1 MSIAGK
7 GVQVLIRFRPLN
19 DTERAKGP
27 DNCVE
32 LSSTTEIAVVG
43 DSFVPPTS
51 KAQGALDIALD
62 QQKQFTFD
70 HVFNPDAGQTD
81 VYETVG
87 RPVVTN
93 VLKGYNGTILAYGQ
107 TGSGKTHSM
116 LGPEGGTMDVLSQA
130 GPHYAKRGIIP
141 RLIEDLFARLQAMP
155 EQEVSW
161 KIGVSVFELYK
172 EQIQDLLAQ
181 DGAPAQEYKIRE
193 DLVGG
198 RGVYVENLY
207 AKPCLSAP
215 ELLEAVKL
223 GVSRRKVAST
233 KSNDNSSRSH
243 SLTMIMVEQTNH
255 VQGGTV
261 TRSRLNLIDLA
272 GSEKV
277 RKTQADGERLKEA
290 QQINLSLT
298 FLGNV
303 INKLTDGKGGFIPY
317 RDSKLTRILQDS
329 LGGNSLTT
337 LFCHCSIA
345 SYNREETVGTL
356 RFAARAKRIKNAPKV
371 NRELSQKEL
380 TLQLAQALDRIKFLE
395 ERAALQHGMS
405 PIRQSR
411 INRSSSDRHED
422 PHNEE
427 AGDMGSPNQIAA
439 NEERDELRQTIE
451 SLLQQLEEVKRD
463 LNARDE
469 DLGERTQQVEFYKK
483 KAAVAEEE
491 LADVVGRAKRDE
503 SLLQRKLLDAQSEIS
518 QLQQQLELQKA
529 SLMGSS
535 ANKRDEKAL
544 SQFEQDVGQTQHRT
558 PINRPMNLRRPGAN
572 PPRSSSTGGPVE
584 LSVSGKG
591 QLTSAETMEGIPS
604 GRNING
610 LSSVATVTELS
621 AASVLKSEDITSRQ
635 QQTNDTAAKRQR
647 GPAGSATSGAQLS
660 STDGSAVPTALEGVQ
675 VLDTMDGRPHRGPTP
690 PTTPI
695 SGELAPRGRAPD
707 VPKPE
712 MVDCGVMAVVGKTD
726 QELQK
731 EIDDMQTH
739 MKQLMSK
746 SAAINKQFAESKDQ
760 LSKLSDML
768 EATRSERDDVSQ
780 ELEALR
786 KLLESKEKDN
796 ELMRRIMEDLNI
808 NLSDFQHLL
817 SDEKTRAKHLLDEAD
832 GLRGHNAAL
841 KQTAEQ
847 QEFVD
852 MAMMEL
858 LIKAEDM
865 EAIEQDLMRMPSLPT
880 EELFLKKRDFCLST
894 LRQLSHFLDNI
905 SGQLSRQKFNTGNL
919 ESRRLQLLGEAA
931 GLTSRCDDANGLLT
945 FSEKSPSPTH

>member
-1 MSIAGK
+1 M
-7 GVQVLIRFRPLN
+7 LIRFRPLN
-19 DTERAKGP
+19 DTEKAKGP

-43 DSFVPPTS
+43 ESFAPPTS

-81 VYETVG
+81 VYEVVG

-116 LGPEGGTMDVLSQA
+116 LGPEGGTMDVLSQSA
-130 GPHYAKRGIIP
+130 GPNFAKRGIIP
-141 RLIEDLFARLQAMP
+141 RLIEDLFGRLQAMP

-161 KIGVSVFELYK
+161 KISVSVFELYK
-172 EQIQDLLAQ
+172 EQLQDLLAQ
-181 DGAPAQEYKIRE
+181 EGAPVQEYKIRE

-303 INKLTDGKGGFIPY
+303 INRLTDGKGGFIPY

-356 RFAARAKRIKNAPKV
+356 RFAARAKRIRNAPKV

-380 TLQLAQALDRIKFLE
+380 QVQLAQALDRIKFLE

-411 INRSSSDRHED
+411 VNRSSSDRHED

-427 AGDMGSPNQIAA
+427 GAGSPNQQAS
-439 NEERDELRQTIE
+439 EERDELRQTIE

-463 LNARDE
+463 LNSREE
-469 DLGERTQQVEFYKK
+469 DLSERTQQVEFYKK
-483 KAAVAEEE
+483 KAATAEEE
-491 LADVVGRAKRDE
+491 LSDIVSRAKRDE
-503 SLLQRKLLDAQSEIS
+503 ALVQRKLLDAQSEIL

-529 SLMGSS
+529 SLVGSS
-535 ANKRDEKAL
+535 TTKRIDEKL
-544 SQFEQDVGQTQHRT
+544 LTNFEQDVGQTQHRT

-572 PPRSSSTGGPVE
+572 PQRSNSTGGPVE
-584 LSVSGKG
+584 LSISGKG
-591 QLTSAETMEGIPS
+591 QLTSAETMEGIPNGRS
-604 GRNING
+604 GSISTANTG
-610 LSSVATVTELS
+610 AVELS
-621 AASVLKSEDITSRQ
+621 APSVLKTDDVSSRQ
-635 QQTNDTAAKRQR
+635 QQSGDTTTKRQR
-647 GPAGSATSGAQLS
+647 GPASATGAPSSGSVLNGG
-660 STDGSAVPTALEGVQ
+660 DAVPTTLDTLQ
-675 VLDTMDGRPHRGPTP
+675 VLDTIDGRPHRGPTP

-695 SGELAPRGRAPD
+695 SGDLAPRAGQRAPE

-712 MVDCGVMAVVGKTD
+712 MIDCGVMAVVGKTD
-726 QELQK
+726 LELQK
-731 EIDDMQTH
+731 EIDDMQSH
-739 MKQLMSK
+739 MKQLMNK
-746 SAAINKQFAESKDQ
+746 SSTITKQFTESKDQ
-760 LSKLSDML
+760 LSKLNDML
-768 EATRSERDDVSQ
+768 EATRNERDDVSQ
-780 ELEALR
+780 ELDALR

-817 SDEKTRAKHLLDEAD
+817 TDEKQRAKHLLDEAD

-841 KQTAEQ
+841 KQTADQ
-847 QEFVD
+847 QEFVE

-865 EAIEQDLMRMPSLPT
+865 DAIEQDLMRMPSLPT

-894 LRQLSHFLDNI
+894 LRQLSNFLDNI

-931 GLTSRCDDANGLLT
+931 NLTSRCDDANGLLT